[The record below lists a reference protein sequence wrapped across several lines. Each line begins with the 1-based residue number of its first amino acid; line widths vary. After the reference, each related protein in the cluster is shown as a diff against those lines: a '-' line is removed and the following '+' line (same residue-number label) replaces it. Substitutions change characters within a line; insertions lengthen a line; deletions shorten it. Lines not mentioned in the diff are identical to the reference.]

1 MTPAHD
7 THDSDRSTAGA
18 ARPSDQQDQD
28 SEGAREHG
36 RHAAAVT
43 LVEQAIEPAI
53 EAMGYELLLLEW
65 ITSGKRRV
73 LRVYLDHPA
82 GVSVGD
88 CSKMSRII
96 GNTLDASDPASA
108 PASAPASTTAPAE
121 PADTPEPKPVNPAL
135 AALLSRPYSLEV
147 SSPGVDRPLT
157 RLRHFAAQIGGRV
170 KLETWEPLDL
180 PEQQDSE
187 QRKFHGRITAV
198 EPDPAAPEHPGRGVV
213 VIQDA
218 DRPRELRIP
227 LPRIRRANLVW
238 EG

>member
-7 THDSDRSTAGA
+7 THDASRSPADPSRPQDRDAE
-18 ARPSDQQDQD
+18 QD
-28 SEGAREHG
+28 SGREHG

-53 EAMGYELLLLEW
+53 EDMGYELLLLEW
-65 ITSGKRRV
+65 ATSGKRRI
-73 LRVYLDHPA
+73 LRVFLDHPD

-88 CSKMSRII
+88 CSRMSRII
-96 GNTLDASDPASA
+96 GNTLDASDPTSGPVGDDDGATKVDPSL
-108 PASAPASTTAPAE
+108 
-121 PADTPEPKPVNPAL
+121 VNPAL

-157 RLRHFAAQIGGRV
+157 RLRHFAAHIGGRV
-170 KLETWEPLDL
+170 KVETWEPFNPD
-180 PEQQDSE
+180 DSGGGSASGQTAE
-187 QRKFHGRITAV
+187 QRKFHGRIAAV
-198 EPDPAAPEHPGRGVV
+198 EPDPTAPDHQRRGVV